1 MNYDHQKNQKWIESL
16 HEGISLLHK
25 TDQEALMRN
34 AGISCVSD
42 ILQLCESSLG
52 HKIKTISDLINGWNI
67 LRESKGLEG
76 VWQSNGLEI
85 TGMFHECGCPLVRAK
100 YMKLHPIQCLC
111 SKGMIETIFSKV
123 SQTNV
128 KVEMKQ
134 SIGNGD
140 DMCEFKV
147 TLSKGCFSKKQEI

>member
-1 MNYDHQKNQKWIESL
+1 MINKNQKWIESL
-16 HEGISLLHK
+16 HEGISLLNE
-25 TDQEALMRN
+25 TDQETLMKK

-52 HKIKTISDLINGWNI
+52 HEIKTISDLINGWNI
-67 LRESKGLEG
+67 LRKSKGLKG
-76 VWQSNGLEI
+76 GWQSNDLEI
-85 TGMFHECGCPLVRAK
+85 TGVFHECGCPLVRGK
-100 YMKLHPIQCLC
+100 YVKLHPIQCLC

-140 DMCEFKV
+140 NMCEFKV
-147 TLSKGCFSKKQEI
+147 ILNGSSFSEKSGS